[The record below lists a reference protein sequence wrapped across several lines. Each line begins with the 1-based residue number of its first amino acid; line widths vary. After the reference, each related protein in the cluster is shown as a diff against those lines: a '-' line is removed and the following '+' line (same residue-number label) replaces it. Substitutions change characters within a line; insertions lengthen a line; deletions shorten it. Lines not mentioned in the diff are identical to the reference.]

1 MNMRFA
7 AHRGVHDAD
16 KGVKENT
23 LAAFKVAVA
32 EHADLIELDI
42 RLTKDRRVVVNHDP
56 DLERVWGDTRRVE
69 DVTLAELQE
78 ANQNPDNRVPLL
90 SEVLTLIH
98 NSGSLLLIDMDNARV
113 AEPAYQV
120 VHDMGMEKEV
130 EWCGLPEGMQVIRDL
145 SPEAIIWLAWESGR
159 LPQESDLQAM
169 KPQVINLPY
178 IIVGPRLVGRAH
190 ELGLNV
196 HCWTVDEP
204 VFAEYLAG
212 IGADGITSN
221 RMGAI
226 RAAALKAADGPR
238 TDEVDE
244 LRALYTARH
253 IAQAAVAL
261 IRESGSEYRTNI
273 HGKATPADLVTDLD
287 GLIECQVRD
296 ALAAQFPDIPVVGE
310 EMGGK
315 EPDSGWCWFVD
326 PLDGTINFANAVPWF
341 SFSLALV
348 CNGEPVVGATIDP
361 AGWRVVTS
369 WRGHGVWIDDRQ
381 WELPERTVDERDP
394 ISGTIVS
401 VELLNNVAW
410 PCLPHMF
417 TELSDRFC
425 MLRIPGTGTSTV
437 AGVALGRG
445 VASLI
450 GRFGPVDHYA
460 AILHVHEVGGVV
472 MDEYGRETMNP
483 RGQGFFVARDH
494 EVAGIIAH
502 MWHRARTE
510 LEEQR

>member
-1 MNMRFA
+1 MA
-7 AHRGVHDAD
+7 
-16 KGVKENT
+16 K
-23 LAAFKVAVA
+23 
-32 EHADLIELDI
+32 
-42 RLTKDRRVVVNHDP
+42 
-56 DLERVWGDTRRVE
+56 
-69 DVTLAELQE
+69 
-78 ANQNPDNRVPLL
+78 PLP
-90 SEVLTLIH
+90 LTL
-98 NSGSLLLIDMDNARV
+98 
-113 AEPAYQV
+113 
-120 VHDMGMEKEV
+120 
-130 EWCGLPEGMQVIRDL
+130 
-145 SPEAIIWLAWESGR
+145 SPTLTDSSNVGKLRSQGIAHLTFDESV
-159 LPQESDLQAM
+159 
-169 KPQVINLPY
+169 K
-178 IIVGPRLVGRAH
+178 
-190 ELGLNV
+190 
-196 HCWTVDEP
+196 
-204 VFAEYLAG
+204 
-212 IGADGITSN
+212 IGD
-221 RMGAI
+221 
-226 RAAALKAADGPR
+226 
-238 TDEVDE
+238 
-244 LRALYTARH
+244 
-253 IAQAAVAL
+253 
-261 IRESGSEYRTNI
+261 
-273 HGKATPADLVTDLD
+273 
-287 GLIECQVRD
+287 
-296 ALAAQFPDIPVVGE
+296 
-310 EMGGK
+310 K